1 MERKIKVKVKQ
12 GNISGMGWREK
23 EGRRTKEMENRKV
36 KRKRMERKGP
46 KRRGQGEKEGKGME
60 K

>member
-1 MERKIKVKVKQ
+1 MEK
-12 GNISGMGWREK
+12 GTGRE
-23 EGRRTKEMENRKV
+23 ERRTKEMENRKV